1 MENNFFIP
9 ITLPVKTMV
18 HSFWQTERATNF
30 KTETIIPQG
39 VVEIIFNFTD
49 NEKIEAQLGSKNYK
63 LAKCFINGFNT
74 LPVNLHLPQKQNF
87 FGVRFHPVAIKNIFG
102 IPPGEFANLTVDL
115 TLIDASINSLW
126 YQLYEQKTFVQR
138 VARLSAWL
146 QKFYVQQTER
156 DELLN
161 QFLSTTNYRVPSVAQ
176 LSKTLCYSGRH
187 LIRKLYSLTGMN
199 TEELLLYK
207 KFLLSVH
214 LIHYSDMSLTQIA
227 YSSQFADQSHFIKT
241 FKQFAQITPGE
252 YRKFKTQLEGHL
264 LKMSVKYNFKN

>member
-1 MENNFFIP
+1 MDNDFFIP

-18 HSFWQTERATNF
+18 HSFWQTERNTNF

-49 NEKIEAQLGSKNYK
+49 DEKIEAQLGNNNYK

-74 LPVNLHLPQKQNF
+74 LPVNIYLPQKQNF

-126 YQLYEQKTFVQR
+126 HQLYEQKTFDR
-138 VARLSAWL
+138 RIKIFSMWL
-146 QKFYVQQTER
+146 QKFYIQQTGR
-156 DELLN
+156 DEMLN
-161 QFLSTTNYRVPSVAQ
+161 QFLSTTNYYVPSVTQ
-176 LSKTLCYSGRH
+176 LSKTLCYSSRH
-187 LIRKLYSLTGMN
+187 LMRKLYALTGMN

-214 LIHYSDMSLTQIA
+214 LVHYSNLSLTQIA
-227 YSSQFADQSHFIKT
+227 YNSQFADQSHFIKT
-241 FKQFAQITPGE
+241 FKHYSQITPGE
-252 YRKFKTQLEGHL
+252 YRKFKTHIENHI
-264 LKMSVKYNFKN
+264 FKDVR

>member
-9 ITLPVKTMV
+9 ITLPAKTMV

-49 NEKIEAQLGSKNYK
+49 DVKIQAQLGSRNYK
-63 LAKCFINGFNT
+63 LPKCFINGFNT
-74 LPVNLHLPQKQNF
+74 SPVNIYLHQKQKF

-102 IPPGEFANLTVDL
+102 IPAGEFANLTVDI
-115 TLIDASINSLW
+115 TLIDASVNSLW
-126 YQLYEQKTFVQR
+126 HQLYEQKTFSHR
-138 VARLSAWL
+138 VAKLSAWL
-146 QKFYVQQTER
+146 KKFYVSQTAR
-156 DELLN
+156 DEMLN
-161 QFLSTTNYRVPSVAQ
+161 HFLSTANYPVPSVTQ
-176 LSKTLCYSGRH
+176 LSKTLCYSTRH
-187 LIRKLYSLTGMN
+187 LIRKFYALTGMN

-214 LIHYSDMSLTQIA
+214 LVHHSNMSLTQIA

-241 FKQFAQITPGE
+241 FKQYAQITPGE
-252 YRKFKTQLEGHL
+252 YQKFKTHLEGHI
-264 LKMSVKYNFKN
+264 FKDVR